1 MRGDKAR
8 AASTKNGFA
17 QICSCW
23 QICLKDVETEEQTDG
38 TKMVNATCVYQKHG
52 FVNIKANVAII
63 MFTLVILLRAN
74 LCKSI
79 FSTSNACVASGK
91 RVR

>member
-23 QICLKDVETEEQTDG
+23 QICLKDVKTEEQTDG
-38 TKMVNATCVYQKHG
+38 TKMVNATCAYQKHG
-52 FVNIKANVAII
+52 FVNIEANVAFI
-63 MFTLVILLRAN
+63 MFTLDLFLISEQICAN
-74 LCKSI
+74 P
-79 FSTSNACVASGK
+79 FFRPVAHARQVAKG
-91 RVR
+91 